1 MTAIDEIS
9 RALGRIEAGQENIQ
23 QDLEHAAESRQLLYS
38 EVRKINDRLV
48 SLETLPKRIDAAEDD
63 IKGLQRWRWHA
74 GGVVTLAV
82 AILGWI
88 GFKH

>member
-1 MTAIDEIS
+1 MVAIDEIS
-9 RALGRIEAGQENIQ
+9 RALGRIESGQENIQ
-23 QDLEHAAESRQLLYS
+23 EDLKHAAESRQMLYG
-38 EVRKINDRLV
+38 EVREIKERLV
-48 SLETLPKRIDAAEDD
+48 SLEMLPKRVDGAEED